1 MATKIVDRGWKRIKQ
16 ELKRFQSTTLLVG
29 TFGGVEYAGY
39 VEFGTYKMS
48 ARPYIRSTFESKGA
62 AMASAIEVSFSNV
75 LGGGS
80 ALGEAKK
87 LGVQYEG
94 FIKRQFRTFGK
105 PPIDTGRLINS
116 ITYEIA

>member
-1 MATKIVDRGWKRIKQ
+1 MATKIVDRGWNKIKR
-16 ELKRFQSTTLLVG
+16 ELKVFSGITLVVG

-39 VEFGTYKMS
+39 VEFGTYKMA
-48 ARPYIRSTFESKGA
+48 ARSYIRSTFESKGA

-80 ALGEAKK
+80 AMAEAKR
-87 LGVQYEG
+87 LGAMYEG
-94 FIKRQFRTFGK
+94 FIKRTFRTFGK

-116 ITYEIA
+116 ITYEIT